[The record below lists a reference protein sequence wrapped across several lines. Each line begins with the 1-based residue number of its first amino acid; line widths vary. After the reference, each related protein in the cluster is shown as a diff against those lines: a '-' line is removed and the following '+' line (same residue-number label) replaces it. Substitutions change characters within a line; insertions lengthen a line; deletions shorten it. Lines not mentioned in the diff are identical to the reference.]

1 MKYPK
6 FLQKMVIQSELLRRQ
21 METTKKW
28 IISGW
33 ILRSKRWRIWGMRS
47 VRQKCRDKAMEE
59 GEAAEKTERAEQLMT
74 LSRIP
79 GVSYIFSA
87 KGGDF
92 LMEILPL
99 LDFQKIRKIRLGF
112 RDFRTI
118 QDLRIPLRHC
128 VIQQVFTGIIL
139 TIFPCSHGT
148 MR

>member
-6 FLQKMVIQSELLRRQ
+6 FLQKGDTIGITAPSDGNRKEMDYQRLDLAVKK
-21 METTKKW
+21 MENLGYAIRETKNVRT
-28 IISGW
+28 SDGRG
-33 ILRSKRWRIWGMRS
+33 RSS
-47 VRQKCRDKAMEE
+47 
-59 GEAAEKTERAEQLMT
+59 EKTERAEQLMSLIT
-74 LSRIP
+74 DP
-79 GVSYIFSA
+79 GVSYIFWIFRKS
-87 KGGDF
+87 G
-92 LMEILPL
+92 
-99 LDFQKIRKIRLGF
+99 KIRLGF

>member
-6 FLQKMVIQSELLRRQ
+6 FLQKGDTIGITAPSDGNRKEMDYQRLDLAVKK
-21 METTKKW
+21 MESLGYAIRETKNVRT
-28 IISGW
+28 SDGRG
-33 ILRSKRWRIWGMRS
+33 RSS
-47 VRQKCRDKAMEE
+47 
-59 GEAAEKTERAEQLMT
+59 EKTERAEQLMSLIT
-74 LSRIP
+74 DP

-99 LDFQKIRKIRLGF
+99 LDFRKSGKIRLGF